1 MESAPFKA
9 FAASLRL
16 DYKCPSAHVLQN
28 RLTQSVYEE
37 VEEAI
42 KLEIAKSEM
51 VTLAYDSWE
60 DHKKCPSL
68 AFTAV
73 LPSKAVFLVDFVPVL
88 APQTAAFL
96 AVQLKRVVEKV
107 QSFGPRVQVCPHH
120 HTRCNWGLFLSG
132 PTLLLSLTGYSLHC
146 RQRREHT
153 EGHRSGRG
161 GWASPFG
168 VEVPGTQPEPAAS
181 RQEHPFQ
188 AAVRPVHGD
197 RRVFQSQASR
207 QVLCL
212 FPALHSSLSH
222 RSSPNPR

>member
-16 DYKCPSAHVLQN
+16 AYKRPSAHVLQN
-28 RLTQSVYEE
+28 RLTQSVYEV

-51 VTLAYDSWE
+51 VTLAYVSWE
-60 DHKKCPSL
+60 DHKTCPSL

-88 APQTAAFL
+88 APRTAAFL

-120 HTRCNWGLFLSG
+120 HTRCNWGLFM
-132 PTLLLSLTGYSLHC
+132 
-146 RQRREHT
+146 
-153 EGHRSGRG
+153 
-161 GWASPFG
+161 
-168 VEVPGTQPEPAAS
+168 PGLAAFFN
-181 RQEHPFQ
+181 R
-188 AAVRPVHGD
+188 
-197 RRVFQSQASR
+197 
-207 QVLCL
+207 L
-212 FPALHSSLSH
+212 
-222 RSSPNPR
+222 

>member
-16 DYKCPSAHVLQN
+16 DYKCPSAHVLQK

-107 QSFGPRVQVCPHH
+107 QSFGPRVQVSRRTPLRWL
-120 HTRCNWGLFLSG
+120 TWSTGRSPLS
-132 PTLLLSLTGYSLHC
+132 P
-146 RQRREHT
+146 
-153 EGHRSGRG
+153 RSRK
-161 GWASPFG
+161 A
-168 VEVPGTQPEPAAS
+168 
-181 RQEHPFQ
+181 
-188 AAVRPVHGD
+188 
-197 RRVFQSQASR
+197 
-207 QVLCL
+207 
-212 FPALHSSLSH
+212 
-222 RSSPNPR
+222 